1 MESFISVDRLRFLL
15 TRFRDRLWVRPL
27 VVCLLSIAAVFAAK
41 LADGTHL
48 KEIVPEITPDS
59 IETLLSV
66 MASSMLVIA
75 TFSVGSMVSAF
86 ASASSTATPR
96 SFSLVAADNSSK
108 NALSTFV
115 GAFIFS
121 VVALTAFENAYFDKA
136 GIFILYVLTVG
147 VFAIVVITFVR
158 WVDSIARLGRLGQTI
173 KMVEKATSD
182 AMKWR
187 RGSPTLGG
195 IVKKEGQTGQHKVF
209 ASDIGYVQHIDIS
222 VIQGWAEDHKAQVVL
237 AVLPGKFVSP
247 EKVLAYVD
255 ILPSDLANTDFS
267 CIIDAFQIGDDRYFS
282 DDPRFGLV
290 VLSEIAG
297 RALSPAINDPG
308 SAIKIIGTMVRLFSL
323 WNEPE
328 KEESKEPEY
337 DRVAVPEIEM
347 QDMFDDAFTAIAR
360 DGAGTVEVCI
370 RLQKALHSLA
380 LLGDD
385 AMRDAAKYHGNLAL
399 ERAQKA
405 LVIEHDL
412 KAVQNAA
419 SFATDS
425 AKFTD

>member
-1 MESFISVDRLRFLL
+1 MDSLISVDRLRFLINRL
-15 TRFRDRLWVRPL
+15 RDRLWLRPL
-27 VVCLLSIAAVFAAK
+27 VVCLLSIGAAFAAK

-48 KEIVPEITPDS
+48 KEIVPKITPDS
-59 IETLLSV
+59 IETLLSI

-173 KMVEKATSD
+173 KMVEKATAD
-182 AMKWR
+182 AMNWR

-195 IVKKEGQTGQHKVF
+195 KLIKKGQKVGQKIF
-209 ASDIGYVQHIDIS
+209 APSIGYVQHIDMS
-222 VIQGWAEDHKAQVVL
+222 VIQGWAEDVNAQIVL
-237 AVLPGKFVSP
+237 SALPGTFASP
-247 EKVLAYVD
+247 DKVLAYVNIPSGDNSD
-255 ILPSDLANTDFS
+255 IDFS
-267 CIIDAFQIGDDRYFS
+267 CVVKAFQIGDDRYFA

-297 RALSPAINDPG
+297 RALSPAVNDPG
-308 SAIKIIGTMVRLFSL
+308 SAIKIIGTMVRLFAL
-323 WNEPE
+323 WNDPV
-328 KEESKEPEY
+328 KKQDKKALEY
-337 DRVAVPEIEM
+337 DRVAVPVIDVR
-347 QDMFDDAFTAIAR
+347 DMFDDAFTAIAR
-360 DGAGTVEVCI
+360 DGAGTVEVAL
-370 RLQKALHSLA
+370 RLQKALHSLT
-380 LLGDD
+380 LLGN
-385 AMRDAAKYHGNLAL
+385 AETKEAAIYHGKLAL
-399 ERAQKA
+399 ERSRKA
-405 LVIEHDL
+405 LDIEQDL
-412 KAVQNAA
+412 TAVRDAA
-419 SFATDS
+419 SYATDS
-425 AKFTD
+425 ST

>member
-1 MESFISVDRLRFLL
+1 MDSFISVDRLRFLINRL
-15 TRFRDRLWVRPL
+15 RDRLWVRPL
-27 VVCLLSIAAVFAAK
+27 VVCLLSIGAAFAAK

-48 KEIVPEITPDS
+48 KEIVPKITPDS
-59 IETLLSV
+59 IETLLSI

-173 KMVEKATSD
+173 KMVEKATAD
-182 AMKWR
+182 AMNWR

-195 IVKKEGQTGQHKVF
+195 MPTTTGQTGQHKIFV
-209 ASDIGYVQHIDIS
+209 SNIGYVQHIDMS
-222 VIQGWAEDHKAQVVL
+222 VIQGWAEHVEAQIIL
-237 AVLPGKFVSP
+237 TALPGTFVSP
-247 EKVLAYVD
+247 DKVLAYVTVASGDYYD
-255 ILPSDLANTDFS
+255 IDFS
-267 CIIDAFQIGDDRYFS
+267 SVIDAFQIGDDRYFA

-308 SAIKIIGTMVRLFSL
+308 SAIQIIGTMVRLFAL
-323 WNEPE
+323 WNKPV
-328 KEESKEPEY
+328 EEEDKKAPEY
-337 DRVAVPEIEM
+337 DRVAVPVIDVR
-347 QDMFDDAFTAIAR
+347 DMFDDAFTAIAR
-360 DGAGTVEVCI
+360 DGAGTVEVAI
-370 RLQKALHSLA
+370 RLQKALHSLT
-380 LLGDD
+380 LLGN
-385 AMRDAAKYHGNLAL
+385 AETKEAAIYHGKLAL
-399 ERAQKA
+399 ERSRKA
-405 LVIEHDL
+405 LDIEQDL
-412 KAVQNAA
+412 ILVRHAA
-419 SFATDS
+419 HYATDS
-425 AKFTD
+425 

>member
-1 MESFISVDRLRFLL
+1 MDSLISVDRLRFLINRL
-15 TRFRDRLWVRPL
+15 RDRLWLRPL
-27 VVCLLSIAAVFAAK
+27 VVCLLSIGAAFAAK

-48 KEIVPEITPDS
+48 KEIVPKITPDS
-59 IETLLSV
+59 IETLLSI

-173 KMVEKATSD
+173 KMVEKATAD
-182 AMKWR
+182 AMNWR

-195 IVKKEGQTGQHKVF
+195 KLIKKGQKVGQKIF
-209 ASDIGYVQHIDIS
+209 APSIGYVQHIDMS
-222 VIQGWAEDHKAQVVL
+222 VIQGWAEDANAQIVL
-237 AVLPGKFVSP
+237 SALPGTFASP
-247 EKVLAYVD
+247 DKVLAYVNIPSGDNSD
-255 ILPSDLANTDFS
+255 IDFS
-267 CIIDAFQIGDDRYFS
+267 CVVKAFQIGDDRYFA

-297 RALSPAINDPG
+297 RALSPAVNDPG
-308 SAIKIIGTMVRLFSL
+308 SAIKIIGTMVRLFAL
-323 WNEPE
+323 WNDPV
-328 KEESKEPEY
+328 KKQDKKALEY
-337 DRVAVPEIEM
+337 DRVAVPVIDVR
-347 QDMFDDAFTAIAR
+347 DMFDDAFTAIAR
-360 DGAGTVEVCI
+360 DGAGTVEVAL
-370 RLQKALHSLA
+370 RLQKALHSLT
-380 LLGDD
+380 LLGN
-385 AMRDAAKYHGNLAL
+385 AETKEAAIYHGKLAL
-399 ERAQKA
+399 ERSRKA
-405 LVIEHDL
+405 LDIEQDL
-412 KAVQNAA
+412 TAVRDAA
-419 SFATDS
+419 SYATDS
-425 AKFTD
+425 ST

>member
-1 MESFISVDRLRFLL
+1 MDSLISVDRLRFLINRL
-15 TRFRDRLWVRPL
+15 RDRLWLRPL
-27 VVCLLSIAAVFAAK
+27 VVCLLSIGAAFAAK

-48 KEIVPEITPDS
+48 KEIVPKITPDS
-59 IETLLSV
+59 IETLLSI

-173 KMVEKATSD
+173 KMVEKATAD
-182 AMKWR
+182 AMNWR

-195 IVKKEGQTGQHKVF
+195 KLIKKGQKVGQKIF
-209 ASDIGYVQHIDIS
+209 APSIGYVQHIDMS
-222 VIQGWAEDHKAQVVL
+222 VIQGWAEDVNAQIVL
-237 AVLPGKFVSP
+237 SALPGTFASP
-247 EKVLAYVD
+247 DKVLAYVNIPSGDNSD
-255 ILPSDLANTDFS
+255 IDFS
-267 CIIDAFQIGDDRYFS
+267 CVVKAFQIGDDRYFA

-297 RALSPAINDPG
+297 RALSPAVNDPG
-308 SAIKIIGTMVRLFSL
+308 SAIKIIGTMVRLFAL
-323 WNEPE
+323 WNDPV
-328 KEESKEPEY
+328 KEQDKKALEY
-337 DRVAVPEIEM
+337 DRVAVPKIAIR
-347 QDMFDDAFTAIAR
+347 DMFDDAFTAIAR
-360 DGAGTVEVCI
+360 DGAGTVEVAV
-370 RLQKALHSLA
+370 RLQKALHSLT
-380 LLGDD
+380 LLGD
-385 AMRDAAKYHGNLAL
+385 AETKDAAIYHGNLAL
-399 ERAQKA
+399 ERSRKV
-405 LVIEHDL
+405 LDIEQDL
-412 KAVQNAA
+412 TAVRDAA
-419 SFATDS
+419 SYATDS
-425 AKFTD
+425 ST